1 MMPTSSQ
8 RPRPWPLS
16 LCSLEVVAPSDDE
29 ITALAH
35 YLARLWGWCPMR
47 SAELPICENP
57 VPPLSVRNLTKRY
70 GEEPAIDR
78 VTFSATAGEV
88 LGIIGPNGAGK
99 TTLLEAVV
107 GLLAA
112 DSGEVFWHGEPLPS
126 SRRRNAL
133 FYLPDGVRPYGDEST
148 SQVVSFFAGVYRR
161 SMAETAD
168 TVSSLG
174 LRPVLHK
181 RVHALSKGY
190 NRRLLL
196 ALALLAPHPVLL
208 MDEPFDGFDLRQ
220 TREIVEVLR
229 NRAARGRTFILAIH
243 QLADAERVCDRL
255 ILLAGGRVRG
265 AGTLDEL
272 RAQTELPAGSLEDIF
287 LALT

>member
-1 MMPTSSQ
+1 M
-8 RPRPWPLS
+8 
-16 LCSLEVVAPSDDE
+16 
-29 ITALAH
+29 
-35 YLARLWGWCPMR
+35 
-47 SAELPICENP
+47 
-57 VPPLSVRNLTKRY
+57 
-70 GEEPAIDR
+70 
-78 VTFSATAGEV
+78 
-88 LGIIGPNGAGK
+88 
-99 TTLLEAVV
+99 
-107 GLLAA
+107 
-112 DSGEVFWHGEPLPS
+112 
-126 SRRRNAL
+126 
-133 FYLPDGVRPYGDEST
+133 
-148 SQVVSFFAGVYRR
+148 
-161 SMAETAD
+161 
-168 TVSSLG
+168 G

-272 RAQTELPAGSLEDIF
+272 RAQTSLPAGSLEDIF

>member
-1 MMPTSSQ
+1 MTSL
-8 RPRPWPLS
+8 P
-16 LCSLEVVAPSDDE
+16 
-29 ITALAH
+29 
-35 YLARLWGWCPMR
+35 
-47 SAELPICENP
+47 SAELLASDSP
-57 VPPLSVRNLTKRY
+57 VPALRVTGLTKRY
-70 GEEPAIDR
+70 GEERVIDW

-88 LGIIGPNGAGK
+88 VGIIGPNGAGK
-99 TTLLEAVV
+99 TTLLETVV

-112 DSGEVFWHGEPLPS
+112 DSGEVFWHGEPLPAS
-126 SRRRNAL
+126 ERRNAL
-133 FYLPDGVRPYGDEST
+133 FYLPDSVRPYQDQAT
-148 SQVVSFFAGVYRR
+148 HQVVSFFAGVYRR
-161 SMAETAD
+161 SKAETAD
-168 TVSSLG
+168 TITSVG

-196 ALALLAPHPVLL
+196 ALALLVPHTVLL

-229 NRAARGRTFILAIH
+229 NQAARGRTFILAVH
-243 QLADAERVCDRL
+243 QLVDAERVCDRL

-272 RAQTELPAGSLEDIF
+272 RAQTSLPASSLEDIF

>member
-1 MMPTSSQ
+1 MFSPELRT
-8 RPRPWPLS
+8 
-16 LCSLEVVAPSDDE
+16 DE
-29 ITALAH
+29 SAL
-35 YLARLWGWCPMR
+35 
-47 SAELPICENP
+47 
-57 VPPLSVRNLTKRY
+57 PPLRVTGLTKRY
-70 GEEPAIDR
+70 GEERAIDR
-78 VTFSATAGEV
+78 VTFSARSGEV

-99 TTLLEAVV
+99 TTLLETVV
-107 GLLAA
+107 GLLPAEG
-112 DSGEVFWHGEPLPS
+112 GEVSWQGEPLPAS
-126 SRRRNAL
+126 KRRHTL
-133 FYLPDGVRPYGDEST
+133 FFLPDGVRPYRDAAA

-161 SMAETAD
+161 SEAETAN
-168 TVSSLG
+168 TITSVG

-220 TREIVEVLR
+220 THEIIGVLR
-229 NRAARGRTFILAIH
+229 NQAGRGRTFIVAVH

-265 AGTLDEL
+265 CGTLDEL
-272 RAQTELPAGSLEDIF
+272 RAQTSLSAGSLEDIF